1 MPAQASSTA
10 IMSPVIN
17 RQDGMDQR
25 LRALPVAQAAAEL
38 SIVVPT
44 YNERENVPVL
54 VERLKRMLGTLA
66 WEIIVVDD
74 DSPDGTAAVVK
85 DLAAADPRVRCI
97 RRIGRRGL
105 AGALLEGML
114 SSQARFVAALD
125 ADLQHDETLLMAMV
139 ERLRQGDVDLVV
151 ASRYIDGQS
160 GEGFAPARAR
170 ASRWSSIIAR
180 RFLGVELTDPMSG
193 FFMIRRET
201 VEQLAPSLSSQGFK
215 LLLDIV
221 ATARG
226 KLRVVELPCVF
237 RARQHGLSKLDT
249 RVILDFAALVIAK
262 LTNDAVSLR
271 FLLFCFVGLTGVAV
285 HMAALALAVDA
296 AALRFSVA
304 QAVATVV
311 AITWNF
317 VLNNRV
323 TYRDQRLTGWRFLTG
338 LLWFQAICSVGAVS
352 NVGAASWLYDNGPGW
367 WIAGLGG
374 AVMGAVWNYV
384 VSAAFVWRQR

>member
-1 MPAQASSTA
+1 M
-10 IMSPVIN
+10 
-17 RQDGMDQR
+17 
-25 LRALPVAQAAAEL
+25 PVALAANASLPERPDL
-38 SIVVPT
+38 GPASAKAAPEITIVVPT
-44 YNERENVPVL
+44 LNERANIPIL
-54 VERLKRMLGTLA
+54 VARLQRLLA
-66 WEIIVVDD
+66 GVDWEVVFVDD
-74 DSPDGTAAVVK
+74 NSADGTAAV
-85 DLAAADPRVRCI
+85 ARAIGEADSRVRCI

-114 SSQARFVAALD
+114 ASQARFVAALD

-201 VEQLAPSLSSQGFK
+201 VEELAPSLSSQGFK

-226 KLRVVELPCVF
+226 KLRVVELPYVF

-317 VLNNRV
+317 VLNNRL

>member
-1 MPAQASSTA
+1 M
-10 IMSPVIN
+10 
-17 RQDGMDQR
+17 
-25 LRALPVAQAAAEL
+25 PVALAANASLPEL
-38 SIVVPT
+38 PDLGPVSVKAAPEITIVVPT
-44 YNERENVPVL
+44 LNERANIPIL
-54 VERLKRMLGTLA
+54 VARLQRLLA
-66 WEIIVVDD
+66 GVDWEIVFVDD
-74 DSPDGTAAVVK
+74 NSADGTAAV
-85 DLAAADPRVRCI
+85 ARAIGEADSRVRCI

-114 SSQARFVAALD
+114 SSQARWVAALD

-160 GEGFAPARAR
+160 REGFAPRRAR
-170 ASRWSSIIAR
+170 ASRWSSVVAR

-193 FFMIRRET
+193 FFMIRRDT
-201 VEQLAPSLSSQGFK
+201 VEELASSLSSQGFK

-226 KLRVVELPCVF
+226 KLRVVELPYVF

-285 HMAALALAVDA
+285 HMFALALAVDA

-317 VLNNRV
+317 VLNNRL

-352 NVGAASWLYDNGPGW
+352 NVGAASWIYDNGPGW

>member
-1 MPAQASSTA
+1 M
-10 IMSPVIN
+10 
-17 RQDGMDQR
+17 
-25 LRALPVAQAAAEL
+25 PVALAANASLPEL
-38 SIVVPT
+38 PDLGPVSVKAAPEITIVVPT
-44 YNERENVPVL
+44 LNERANIPIL
-54 VERLKRMLGTLA
+54 VARLQRLLA
-66 WEIIVVDD
+66 GVDWEIVFVDD
-74 DSPDGTAAVVK
+74 NSADGTAAV
-85 DLAAADPRVRCI
+85 ARAIGEADSRVRCI

-114 SSQARFVAALD
+114 SSQARWVAALD

-160 GEGFAPARAR
+160 GEGFAPRRAR
-170 ASRWSSIIAR
+170 ASRWSSVVAR

-193 FFMIRRET
+193 FFMIRRDT
-201 VEQLAPSLSSQGFK
+201 VEELAPSLSSQGFK

-226 KLRVVELPCVF
+226 KLRVVELPYVF

-285 HMAALALAVDA
+285 HMSALALAVDA

-317 VLNNRV
+317 VLNNRL
-323 TYRDQRLTGWRFLTG
+323 TYRNQRLTGWRFVTG

-352 NVGAASWLYDNGPGW
+352 NVGAASWIYDNGPGW

>member
-1 MPAQASSTA
+1 M
-10 IMSPVIN
+10 
-17 RQDGMDQR
+17 
-25 LRALPVAQAAAEL
+25 PVALAANASLPEL
-38 SIVVPT
+38 PDLGPVSVKAAPQITIVVPT
-44 YNERENVPVL
+44 LNERANIPIL
-54 VERLKRMLGTLA
+54 VARLQRLLA
-66 WEIIVVDD
+66 GVDWEIVFVDD
-74 DSPDGTAAVVK
+74 NSADGTAAVARVIGE
-85 DLAAADPRVRCI
+85 ADSRVRCI

-114 SSQARFVAALD
+114 SSQARWVAALD

-160 GEGFAPARAR
+160 GEGFAPRRAR
-170 ASRWSSIIAR
+170 ASRWSSVVAR

-193 FFMIRRET
+193 FFMIRRDT
-201 VEQLAPSLSSQGFK
+201 VEELASSLSSQGFK

-226 KLRVVELPCVF
+226 KLRVVELPYVF

-285 HMAALALAVDA
+285 HMSALALAVDA

-317 VLNNRV
+317 VLNNRL
-323 TYRDQRLTGWRFLTG
+323 TYRDQRLTGWRFVTG

-352 NVGAASWLYDNGPGW
+352 NVGAASWIYDNGPGW

>member
-1 MPAQASSTA
+1 M
-10 IMSPVIN
+10 
-17 RQDGMDQR
+17 
-25 LRALPVAQAAAEL
+25 PVALAANASLPEL
-38 SIVVPT
+38 PDLGPVSVKAAPEITIVVPT
-44 YNERENVPVL
+44 LNERANIPIL
-54 VERLKRMLGTLA
+54 VARLQRLLA
-66 WEIIVVDD
+66 GVDWEIVFVDD
-74 DSPDGTAAVVK
+74 NSADGTAAV
-85 DLAAADPRVRCI
+85 ARAIGEADSRVRCI

-114 SSQARFVAALD
+114 SSQARWVAALD

-160 GEGFAPARAR
+160 GEGFAPRRAR
-170 ASRWSSIIAR
+170 ASRWSSVVAR

-193 FFMIRRET
+193 FFMIRRDT
-201 VEQLAPSLSSQGFK
+201 VEELASSLSSQGFK

-226 KLRVVELPCVF
+226 KLRVVELPYVF

-285 HMAALALAVDA
+285 HMSALALAVDA

-317 VLNNRV
+317 VLNNRL

-352 NVGAASWLYDNGPGW
+352 NVGAASWIYDNGPGW

>member
-1 MPAQASSTA
+1 M
-10 IMSPVIN
+10 
-17 RQDGMDQR
+17 
-25 LRALPVAQAAAEL
+25 PVALAANASLPEL
-38 SIVVPT
+38 PDLGPVSVKAAPEITIVVPT
-44 YNERENVPVL
+44 LNERANIPIL
-54 VERLKRMLGTLA
+54 VARLQRLLA
-66 WEIIVVDD
+66 GVDWEIVFVDD
-74 DSPDGTAAVVK
+74 NSADGTAAV
-85 DLAAADPRVRCI
+85 ARAIGEADSRVRCI

-114 SSQARFVAALD
+114 SSQARWVAALD

-160 GEGFAPARAR
+160 GEGFAPRRAR
-170 ASRWSSIIAR
+170 ASRWSSVVAR
-180 RFLGVELTDPMSG
+180 RFVGVELTDPMSG
-193 FFMIRRET
+193 FFMIRRDT
-201 VEQLAPSLSSQGFK
+201 VEELAPSLSSQGFK

-226 KLRVVELPCVF
+226 KLRVVELPYVF

-285 HMAALALAVDA
+285 HMSALALAVDA

-304 QAVATVV
+304 QAVATVI

-317 VLNNRV
+317 VLNNRL

>member
-1 MPAQASSTA
+1 M
-10 IMSPVIN
+10 
-17 RQDGMDQR
+17 
-25 LRALPVAQAAAEL
+25 PVALAANASLPERPDL
-38 SIVVPT
+38 GPASAKAAPEITIVVPT
-44 YNERENVPVL
+44 LNERANIPIL
-54 VERLKRMLGTLA
+54 VARLQRLLA
-66 WEIIVVDD
+66 GVDWEVVFVDD
-74 DSPDGTAAVVK
+74 NSADGTTAV
-85 DLAAADPRVRCI
+85 ARAIGEADSRVRCI

-201 VEQLAPSLSSQGFK
+201 VEELAPSLSSQGFK

-226 KLRVVELPCVF
+226 KLRVVELPYVF

-317 VLNNRV
+317 VLNNRL

>member
-1 MPAQASSTA
+1 
-10 IMSPVIN
+10 
-17 RQDGMDQR
+17 
-25 LRALPVAQAAAEL
+25 
-38 SIVVPT
+38 
-44 YNERENVPVL
+44 
-54 VERLKRMLGTLA
+54 
-66 WEIIVVDD
+66 
-74 DSPDGTAAVVK
+74 
-85 DLAAADPRVRCI
+85 I

-114 SSQARFVAALD
+114 SSQARWVAALD
-125 ADLQHDETLLMAMV
+125 VDLQHDETLLMAMV

-160 GEGFAPARAR
+160 GEGFAPRRAR
-170 ASRWSSIIAR
+170 ASRWSSVVAR

-193 FFMIRRET
+193 FFMIRRDT
-201 VEQLAPSLSSQGFK
+201 VEELASSLSSQGFK

-226 KLRVVELPCVF
+226 KLRVVELPYVF

-285 HMAALALAVDA
+285 HMSALALAVDA

-317 VLNNRV
+317 VLNNRL

-352 NVGAASWLYDNGPGW
+352 NVGAASWIYDNGPGW